1 MKNEGLRINIHWLQS
16 EKTGKRKKG
25 VETEETKTK
34 IGKV

>member
-25 VETEETKTK
+25 ERLKMSKEETE
-34 IGKV
+34 